1 MFDERTGVLINS
13 DEVSKI
19 ERNHDKAIFYSQMK
33 LRGFNITPLDS
44 EDIDVDIDEKT
55 RLPKSLIPVVA
66 GEFGPFVKF
75 NNAIIEIH
83 REKLVSIT
91 DAIKYLTEDYFEPKE
106 VLKLLQTITLNYLQN
121 DLRAKYNINQD
132 EVVNK
137 FLDFIY

>member
-13 DEVSKI
+13 DEVSKN

-33 LRGFNITPLDS
+33 LRDFDF
-44 EDIDVDIDEKT
+44 EDIDEKT
-55 RLPKSLIPVVA
+55 KLPKSLIPVVA

-91 DAIKYLTEDYFEPKE
+91 DAIIYLTEDYFEPKE

-121 DLRAKYNINQD
+121 DLRAKYKINQD